1 MLVLDEPTVG
11 LGRGRRGARRSASW
25 RSSSRQGRT
34 VIAISHDLRFVAES
48 FERVVLLAQGRVVLD
63 GSPAEVFAEAGWP
76 LLRSAGLE
84 PPVAA
89 ILGARLGLGSTPTE
103 AALLGAAPG
112 GRAAGQAGTTLTDP
126 DRGSR
131 RVPPRRERRL
141 AKRPRI
147 GTAQS
152 LDTAWPMAGTMT
164 PRASGGRDI
173 ARRVRLPPGAGGFLS
188 MVRRISVCAAA
199 GLLTL
204 TVTVGGTAVVAQ
216 DEPLKVFGAY
226 ATQIEEPWDGV
237 IHAALQAEADAGR
250 IEYTFADDLGYSGDM
265 ELTLREVAEL
275 DVPDIIFGDA
285 FGNEEA
291 VRTVAADYPDIAF
304 VFGSG
309 GGPADPNLSV
319 FDNWIHEPAYLAGML
334 AGGLTETGIIG
345 VVGGVPVPEV
355 NRITNAFIAGARAV
369 NPEVEAKVSFINS
382 WFDPAAAK
390 EAALAQIDAGA
401 DVLYAERFGVI
412 EAADENDLIAVGNMS
427 DQSSLA
433 PDNVVTSVTWNMT
446 PTVEYVIDQVA
457 GGTYQAQ
464 DLKDFSM
471 VAKGGA
477 ALAPINTALVR
488 EVPADLVETVKAK
501 EAEIVSGLFRVDIN
515 EATPPGSD
523 IPPAE

>member
-1 MLVLDEPTVG
+1 
-11 LGRGRRGARRSASW
+11 
-25 RSSSRQGRT
+25 
-34 VIAISHDLRFVAES
+34 
-48 FERVVLLAQGRVVLD
+48 
-63 GSPAEVFAEAGWP
+63 
-76 LLRSAGLE
+76 
-84 PPVAA
+84 
-89 ILGARLGLGSTPTE
+89 
-103 AALLGAAPG
+103 
-112 GRAAGQAGTTLTDP
+112 
-126 DRGSR
+126 
-131 RVPPRRERRL
+131 
-141 AKRPRI
+141 
-147 GTAQS
+147 
-152 LDTAWPMAGTMT
+152 
-164 PRASGGRDI
+164 
-173 ARRVRLPPGAGGFLS
+173 

-250 IEYTFADDLGYSGDM
+250 IEYTFADDIGYSGDM
-265 ELTLREVAEL
+265 ELILREVAEH

-291 VRTVAADYPDIAF
+291 VRAVAADYPDIAF

-309 GGPADPNLSV
+309 GGPADPNFSV

-355 NRITNAFIAGARAV
+355 NRIINAFIAGAHEV
-369 NPEVEAKVSFINS
+369 NPEVEVKVSFINS

-412 EAADENDLIAVGNMS
+412 EAADENDLIAFGNMS

-457 GGTYQAQ
+457 GGTYTGPGPQGLHHGGQGRRRAGAHQ
-464 DLKDFSM
+464 HRRWSGRSPPTSSRPSRPRRRRSSPASSGWTSTRPRRPARTSRRPNSRPPPITMIGDGGQGDL
-471 VAKGGA
+471 A
-477 ALAPINTALVR
+477 
-488 EVPADLVETVKAK
+488 ADLRGITKRFGDLVANDEVDLSLARGEVHALLGENGAGKTTLMR
-501 EAEIVSGLFRVDIN
+501 ILYGLTRMDGGSILVDGQPV
-515 EATPPGSD
+515 ASARRGTPSR
-523 IPPAE
+523 PASAWSRSTSRWCSP